1 MNESGV
7 IWVVATPIGNL
18 EDLTRRAERVL
29 GEADLIAAEDT
40 RRTRALLSHL
50 GLSKRLIS
58 YHDAI
63 ESTRAAELVERARA
77 GERIALVSDAGTP
90 LVADPGFRLI
100 AAARAAGVPVVPI
113 PGPSA
118 PIALLSCAGLPVS
131 RFSFLG
137 FLPARGTARRRLLD
151 EVRGRSD
158 TLVFFETARRL
169 PDALVDL
176 VAVLGGDR
184 RAVIGRELTKLFEE
198 VSSGSLEELRQR
210 FSSEGESRLRGEI
223 VVAIAGADSGDEGTA
238 AAAAVDSDAEIRR
251 ALDAG
256 SSPSAAV
263 RELARTTGLSRNEI
277 YRRAQA
283 IERERKA

>member
-1 MNESGV
+1 MDETGV

-90 LVADPGFRLI
+90 LVADPGYRLI

-137 FLPARGTARRRLLD
+137 FLPARGVARRRLLD
-151 EVRGRSD
+151 EVRARTD

-169 PDALVDL
+169 PDALRDL
-176 VAVLGGDR
+176 VAVLGGER
-184 RAVIGRELTKLFEE
+184 RAVLGRELTKLFEE
-198 VSSGSLEELRQR
+198 VSCGSLEELRQR
-210 FSSEGESRLRGEI
+210 FHGEGENRLRGEI
-223 VVAIAGADSGDEGTA
+223 VVAVEGARSDDEGA
-238 AAAAVDSDAEIRR
+238 AADPDAEIRR
-251 ALDAG
+251 ALEAG

-263 RELARTTGLSRNEI
+263 REVAQATGLSRNEI

-283 IERERKA
+283 IERERKG

>member
-263 RELARTTGLSRNEI
+263 RELARTTGLSRTEI